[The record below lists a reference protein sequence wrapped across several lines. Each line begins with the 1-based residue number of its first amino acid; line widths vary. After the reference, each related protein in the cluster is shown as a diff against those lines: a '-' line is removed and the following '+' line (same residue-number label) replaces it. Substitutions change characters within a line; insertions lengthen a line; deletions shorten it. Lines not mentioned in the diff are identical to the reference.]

1 MESQRI
7 GHDLAAEH
15 THTIPY
21 KNGVSIRVHV
31 SEIIKRQRLRVGG
44 RYLYIYTFFFPS
56 GAHYRCSTVNYSQQ
70 FKKEPTQNQKQPC
83 RNLML
88 M

>member
-7 GHDLAAEH
+7 GHDLATECTN
-15 THTIPY
+15 THNTLK

-44 RYLYIYTFFFPS
+44 RYIYISFSFLVELTTGVP
-56 GAHYRCSTVNYSQQ
+56 Q
-70 FKKEPTQNQKQPC
+70 
-83 RNLML
+83 
-88 M
+88 